1 MDIDFENSPF
11 SGFSGFTNEEFEGL
25 WNYLLGKNS
34 KLPDK
39 ISILKV
45 IKMDNE
51 SQIFAYKNG
60 IFKVFNL
67 VDSGVDL
74 IKDKKFLSK
83 IYCREQ
89 LNKIVSILE
98 NNDKYVFK
106 IESGKSDMNS
116 ENGQSKIIKIEIYSQ
131 IDLEDT
137 NFKNYITRESL
148 LLFDQEIKEEK
159 VIEVE
164 KLKLSPYFD
173 SIIKFPQKNNYF
185 KLVIDENRFKLFKK
199 IDEFWISK
207 DFFYVIMGTDGIGK
221 TTSLLFFSSYV
232 YKYYHVLY
240 LNLKLFSRKNSK
252 EAVDIFTNEMQRIF
266 FVNKDISFN
275 EFLDEKYIQFINL
288 KSSIAEEF
296 ETKNKNGIKSMWLL
310 LEKFIKEF
318 SNSNFFSNLLII
330 LDQYKNNNT
339 DENYEGLNTICE
351 LIGKHSKNANFSN
364 VSKIK
369 LLVVI
374 SINNYDTKKMFLE
387 NANIMYF
394 DYNNRII
401 SDINK
406 DKSNN
411 NIEKNENYELLNI
424 ENFLNKNIEKI
435 NKSFNDHLSLYGN
448 YSIEGSKC
456 CLNSI
461 YSDITRK
468 EYLNNNSNCKKL
480 ISKNI
485 GNNFYHCIKS
495 FNFSLKYFQLLV
507 KEKLENLRQQGE
519 SDNEYEKRIVKSFY
533 LKMFQ
538 KIKDNIEKNY
548 KYMLKEKSSKEI
560 VDISLK
566 YLIKLR
572 NNIYEEKTFLF
583 TDIENIL
590 NCFPIKYLDVYLS
603 CFKKLDQNQIHFGFY
618 NFYFTY
624 SNRFIK
630 YAINQI
636 INLYLKNIIFF
647 L

>member
-232 YKYYHVLY
+232 YKSYHVLY
-240 LNLKLFSRKNSK
+240 
-252 EAVDIFTNEMQRIF
+252 
-266 FVNKDISFN
+266 
-275 EFLDEKYIQFINL
+275 
-288 KSSIAEEF
+288 
-296 ETKNKNGIKSMWLL
+296 
-310 LEKFIKEF
+310 
-318 SNSNFFSNLLII
+318 
-330 LDQYKNNNT
+330 
-339 DENYEGLNTICE
+339 
-351 LIGKHSKNANFSN
+351 
-364 VSKIK
+364 
-369 LLVVI
+369 
-374 SINNYDTKKMFLE
+374 
-387 NANIMYF
+387 
-394 DYNNRII
+394 
-401 SDINK
+401 
-406 DKSNN
+406 
-411 NIEKNENYELLNI
+411 
-424 ENFLNKNIEKI
+424 
-435 NKSFNDHLSLYGN
+435 
-448 YSIEGSKC
+448 
-456 CLNSI
+456 
-461 YSDITRK
+461 
-468 EYLNNNSNCKKL
+468 
-480 ISKNI
+480 
-485 GNNFYHCIKS
+485 
-495 FNFSLKYFQLLV
+495 
-507 KEKLENLRQQGE
+507 
-519 SDNEYEKRIVKSFY
+519 
-533 LKMFQ
+533 
-538 KIKDNIEKNY
+538 
-548 KYMLKEKSSKEI
+548 
-560 VDISLK
+560 
-566 YLIKLR
+566 
-572 NNIYEEKTFLF
+572 
-583 TDIENIL
+583 
-590 NCFPIKYLDVYLS
+590 
-603 CFKKLDQNQIHFGFY
+603 
-618 NFYFTY
+618 
-624 SNRFIK
+624 
-630 YAINQI
+630 
-636 INLYLKNIIFF
+636 
-647 L
+647 